1 MLKNKFKVISLIF
14 TIVTLIATF
23 SFATDVAPNS
33 LENNTN
39 VVSNNVEGEATPIAT
54 NEEENTN
61 AEAQDIHED
70 DLYLVGDSIV
80 MDKLVDGNVY
90 IMGKDVKIT
99 GQVSGNLFVFA
110 DKLSFDNSYIRY
122 SVFAC
127 ANEINLNGACNDLYV
142 ACNKMT
148 VSYDSYVI
156 RDVRVY
162 ASNLTFKGAVGRDA
176 YITANNLNFGEADS
190 QEVALIYG
198 DLNYSTPTE
207 ISIPDKTVEGNVSY
221 NELKDNKN
229 SNKTI
234 KDYIFSLLE
243 AIVFTIIV
251 YLLAL
256 WITPKFTKSCS
267 AFASVK
273 ALPALGVGILTLI
286 LIPIVCI
293 LLLFIEITV
302 PISIALFTLYALLI
316 SISFAVVS
324 ICITKALKSKLSMD
338 KTSMQF
344 LILILTTIVLWGLKS
359 IPFIGWVVSL
369 LIISI
374 GLGVMILYAIT
385 KNLNK
390 KDSIVKE

>member
-1 MLKNKFKVISLIF
+1 MLKNKFKVIALIF
-14 TIVTLIATF
+14 TIVALITTF
-23 SFATDVAPNS
+23 SFATDVATNS
-33 LENNTN
+33 LENTVTNNT
-39 VVSNNVEGEATPIAT
+39 EDEATPIAT

-61 AEAQDIHED
+61 TETQDIHED

-90 IMGKDVKIT
+90 IVGKDVKIT
-99 GQVSGNLFVFA
+99 GQVSGNLFVIA

-156 RDVRVY
+156 RDVRIY
-162 ASNLTFKGAVGRDA
+162 AADLTFKGAVGRDA
-176 YITANNLNFGEADS
+176 YITANNLNFGEGDS

-198 DLNYSTPTE
+198 DLNYSTPSE
-207 ISIPDKTVEGNVSY
+207 VNIPEGSVEGTVSY
-221 NELKDNKN
+221 NELKDNQ
-229 SNKTI
+229 SANKTV

-243 AIVFTIIV
+243 AIIFTIII

-256 WITPKFTKSCS
+256 WITPKFTKASS
-267 AFASVK
+267 AFVSVK

-286 LIPIVCI
+286 LVPIVCI
-293 LLLFIEITV
+293 LLLLIEITV
-302 PISIALFTLYALLI
+302 PVSIALFTLYALLI

-324 ICITKALKSKLSMD
+324 ICITKALKSRLSMD
-338 KTSMQF
+338 KASMEF
-344 LILILTTIVLWGLKS
+344 LILALVAIVLWGLKS

-369 LIISI
+369 LIISV
-374 GLGVMILYAIT
+374 GLGIMVLYAIT
-385 KNLNK
+385 KNLDK
-390 KDSIVKE
+390 KSDK